1 VNQELNTAYLKGI
14 AENNY
19 ALLETI
25 YQESLPKVQ
34 QYVLNNSGT
43 SDDAQ
48 DLFQEAILVIYK
60 KVKTEQL
67 TLTVDFHYYLFGI
80 CKRMWLNRLRRKDR
94 TEAPLTAAQHF
105 TTEENIE
112 ENFIKTRKWN
122 LFNNKFAQLADECR
136 KVLQLFFNGESSR
149 TIADQMGYSEE
160 YAKRKK
166 YKCKLSLAKMIKN
179 DPEYQ
184 HLVMSYQ

>member
-1 VNQELNTAYLKGI
+1 MNQEQNTILLAGI
-14 AENNY
+14 TENNY
-19 ALLETI
+19 TVLETI

-34 QYVLNNSGT
+34 QYVLNNNGS

-48 DLFQEAILVIYK
+48 DVFQEAILVIYK
-60 KVKTEQL
+60 KVKAQQL
-67 TLTVDFHYYLFGI
+67 ELTVDFHYYLFGI

-112 ENFIKTRKWN
+112 DNLIKTRKWN
-122 LFNNKFAQLADECR
+122 LFNTKFTQLADECR

-149 TIADQMGYSEE
+149 VIADQMGYSEE

-166 YKCKLSLAKMIKN
+166 YKCKLSLAKLIKN
-179 DPEYQ
+179 DPEYR
-184 HLVMSYQ
+184 HLLLS